1 MVPPKRVQVFGER
14 ASGTNFVKRLIGRNT
29 ALTPIEDLGWKHG
42 FPQMIAVPEDVLVIA
57 VVRDAR
63 AWALSMFARP
73 WHTPP
78 AMQRLDFP
86 AFLRADYATI
96 ADRARYFPQIA
107 AHGGLGQ
114 PLQAD
119 RHPLTGAVFPNI
131 LALRRAKLAG
141 HLSLLVRTRPAA
153 LVRLEVGAGR
163 SRGFSGRPRHHALP
177 CAYYGIPPGD
187 QAARIA
193 FPARRRSAPGRSG
206 RHLVRRSRLS
216 AVRDGCRAGGD
227 AGLSVLRFLYGV
239 KLRASLHAEA
249 VVPRAARPRTDI
261 DRPALPGLG
270 S

>member
-153 LVRLEVGAGR
+153 LVRLESVQADPEGFLAALGTTLCLAPTTEYR
-163 SRGFSGRPRHHALP
+163 PVIKRLGSRF
-177 CAYYGIPPGD
+177 
-187 QAARIA
+187 
-193 FPARRRSAPGRSG
+193 
-206 RHLVRRSRLS
+206 
-216 AVRDGCRAGGD
+216 
-227 AGLSVLRFLYGV
+227 
-239 KLRASLHAEA
+239 
-249 VVPRAARPRTDI
+249 
-261 DRPALPGLG
+261 RPAVDPRPAVPEEISPEDLDFLRSETDSAQEAMLG
-270 S
+270 YRY